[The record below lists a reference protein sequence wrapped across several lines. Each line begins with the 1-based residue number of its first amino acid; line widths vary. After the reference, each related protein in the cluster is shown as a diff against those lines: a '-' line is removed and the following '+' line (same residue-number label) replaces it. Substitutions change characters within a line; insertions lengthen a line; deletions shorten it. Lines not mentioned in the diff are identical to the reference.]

1 MVIYLIII
9 YIYYIYIIIKEKYSL
24 GGVSKTYL
32 IHDTLY
38 VLLFFFLAQFNY
50 FYYLCRT
57 KNINNPKP
65 INPTNPN
72 VMIIKHLQGGGYR
85 LLLPPSM
92 QCVARLAIPAIL
104 FAMTI
109 CLTSCATARQGDQIK
124 VYNKVGDRVQL

>member
-57 KNINNPKP
+57 KNNNNLN
-65 INPTNPN
+65 IST
-72 VMIIKHLQGGGYR
+72 LQ
-85 LLLPPSM
+85 
-92 QCVARLAIPAIL
+92 
-104 FAMTI
+104 T
-109 CLTSCATARQGDQIK
+109 LT
-124 VYNKVGDRVQL
+124 L